1 MTIINT
7 HDGSQIL
14 ASFLDSQV
22 NLLVENVS
30 LISQSSQSRIS
41 DLFAIYSAIIEDAIS
56 IRLLCEN
63 GRTNQAYII
72 SRALIERVTNFC
84 FLQLCTDAEFSDYLD
99 YSLNKAGRSLD
110 QSIEVNGKV
119 KARIALNGGD
129 FDLPDEIRVAIA
141 KFTSER
147 GREKTRW
154 TNISVPERAAL
165 IEAKLGSTGLFMSLL
180 AIYANASEALHG
192 TIYGAVFHLGAYEA
206 KPPHDQESLD
216 CHFHQTLSTL
226 YLMAGASI
234 DTLFGLL
241 ASLGNESIDAAAHT
255 SKNSFKEAAIATGL
269 AVVKEN

>member
-7 HDGSQIL
+7 HAGSQIL
-14 ASFLDSQV
+14 ALFLGSQV
-22 NLLVENVS
+22 KLLVENVGAINQGNQPRVS
-30 LISQSSQSRIS
+30 NLY
-41 DLFAIYSAIIEDAIS
+41 AIYSAIIEDAIS

-84 FLQLCTDAEFSDYLD
+84 FLQLCTDATFSDYLD

-110 QSIEVNGKV
+110 QSIEANGEV
-119 KARIALNGGD
+119 KARLALNGGD
-129 FDLPDEIRVAIA
+129 FDLPHEIRAAIA

-154 TNISVPERAAL
+154 TNVSLPERAAV

-206 KPPHDQESLD
+206 KPPHDQVSLD

-241 ASLGNESIDAAAHT
+241 ASLGNESFDAAAHA
-255 SKNSFKEAAIATGL
+255 SKNAFKEAAVATGL
-269 AVVKEN
+269 TVAKGS

>member
-1 MTIINT
+1 MTIISTNA
-7 HDGSQIL
+7 GSNIL
-14 ASFLDSQV
+14 ALFLDGQV
-22 NLLVENVS
+22 KLLVDNVS
-30 LISQSSQSRIS
+30 AINQSNRPRVSH
-41 DLFAIYSAIIEDAIS
+41 LYAIYSAIIEDAIS

-63 GRTNQAYII
+63 ARTNQAYVI

-84 FLQLCTDAEFSDYLD
+84 FLQLCTDAAFSDYLD

-110 QSIEVNGKV
+110 QSIEANGQV
-119 KARIALNGGD
+119 KARLALNGGD
-129 FDLPDEIRVAIA
+129 FELPPEIRAAIA

-154 TNISVPERAAL
+154 TNVSLPERAAV
-165 IEAKLGSTGLFMSLL
+165 IEAKLGNTGLFMSLL

-192 TIYGAVFHLGAYEA
+192 TIYGAVFHLGTYEA
-206 KPPHDQESLD
+206 KPPHDQVSLD

-241 ASLGNESIDAAAHT
+241 ASLGDEAFNAVAQE
-255 SKNSFKEAAIATGL
+255 SKNAFKEAAIAAGL
-269 AVVKEN
+269 AAAKGS

>member
-1 MTIINT
+1 MTTVNT
-7 HDGSQIL
+7 HTGSTIL
-14 ASFLDSQV
+14 ALFLEGQV
-22 NLLVENVS
+22 NLLVKNLSSINKSKHPRVS
-30 LISQSSQSRIS
+30 KLYS
-41 DLFAIYSAIIEDAIS
+41 IYSAIIEDAIS
-56 IRLLCEN
+56 IKLLCDN
-63 GRTNQAYII
+63 ARTNQAYII

-84 FLQLCTDAEFSDYLD
+84 FLQLCTDAAFSDYLD

-110 QSIEVNGKV
+110 QSIEANGQV
-119 KARIALNGGD
+119 KARLALNGGD
-129 FDLPDEIRVAIA
+129 FELPSEIRAAIA

-154 TNISVPERAAL
+154 TNISLPERAAV
-165 IEAKLGSTGLFMSLL
+165 IEAKLGNTGLFMSLL

-206 KPPHDQESLD
+206 KPPHDQVSLE

-241 ASLGNESIDAAAHT
+241 ASLDDEAFDTAAKL
-255 SKNSFKEAAIATGL
+255 SKSAFKEAAIATGL
-269 AVVKEN
+269 AVAKEC

>member
-7 HDGSQIL
+7 HAGSKIL
-14 ASFLDSQV
+14 ALFLDGQV
-22 NLLVENVS
+22 KLLVENVS
-30 LISQSSQSRIS
+30 AINQSNQSRIS
-41 DLFAIYSAIIEDAIS
+41 HLYAIYSAIIEDAIS

-110 QSIEVNGKV
+110 QSIEANGQV
-119 KARIALNGGD
+119 KARLALNEGD
-129 FDLPDEIRVAIA
+129 FELPPEIRAAIA

-154 TNISVPERAAL
+154 TNVPLPERAAV
-165 IEAKLGSTGLFMSLL
+165 IEAKLGNTGLFMSLL
-180 AIYANASEALHG
+180 TIYANASEALHG

-206 KPPHDQESLD
+206 KPPHDQVSLD
-216 CHFHQTLSTL
+216 YHFHQTLSTL
-226 YLMAGASI
+226 YVMAGASI

-241 ASLGNESIDAAAHT
+241 ASLGDEAFDAVAQA
-255 SKNSFKEAAIATGL
+255 SKNAFKEAAIATGL
-269 AVVKEN
+269 AVAKES